1 MLYTDRAS
9 MQWGLDFKRV
19 FTAVMDH
26 IKVGPEVAYVV
37 NEKRDDARS
46 FAADNDNVQ
55 YVVST
60 WGGRDY
66 VIIQ

>member
-9 MQWGLDFKRV
+9 MQWGLDFKKV
-19 FTAVMDH
+19 FLTVMDH
-26 IKVGPEVAYVV
+26 KVRADFVYVTRD
-37 NEKRDDARS
+37 KRDDARS

-66 VIIQ
+66 VIIE